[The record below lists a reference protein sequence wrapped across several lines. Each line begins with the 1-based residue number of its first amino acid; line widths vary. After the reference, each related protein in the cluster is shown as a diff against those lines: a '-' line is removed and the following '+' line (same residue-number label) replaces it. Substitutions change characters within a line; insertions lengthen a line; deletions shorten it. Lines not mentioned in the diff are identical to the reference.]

1 MKVLIVSAIAV
12 AVLLAGAT
20 GILRSRLP
28 SAHDEMAAMPPMQQ
42 LQSGASV
49 DKLPADDFE
58 DRSLVYPR
66 EPKR

>member
-1 MKVLIVSAIAV
+1 LIEWGFRMKVLIVSAIAA

-42 LQSGASV
+42 LPV
-49 DKLPADDFE
+49 VPA
-58 DRSLVYPR
+58 
-66 EPKR
+66 